1 MKCNV
6 TNNFQEKPKS
16 GISAN
21 KSPANITYAVKTN
34 GIYEMKPQDHQ
45 KLLIENISKTYHKAP
60 DILEIAIF
68 MEAKKITKA
77 YKLAEK
83 IDHLQE
89 QRLS

>member
-1 MKCNV
+1 
-6 TNNFQEKPKS
+6 
-16 GISAN
+16 
-21 KSPANITYAVKTN
+21 
-34 GIYEMKPQDHQ
+34 MKPQDHQ